1 MILNGEVPT
10 EYTGKMDGA
19 IIFTAP
25 KPFVI
30 LGWGETDAKFFD
42 TEHEA
47 RQFLNKAKCLDKYA
61 AFARMYGFAEARW
74 VRL

>member
-1 MILNGEVPT
+1 MPT

-19 IIFTAP
+19 ITFTAP

-30 LGWGETDAKFFD
+30 LGRGETDAKFFD
-42 TEHEA
+42 AEQEPK
-47 RQFLNKAKCLDKYA
+47 QFLKNAKSLDQYA
-61 AFARMYGFAEARW
+61 TFARMYGFAEARW

>member
-1 MILNGEVPT
+1 VPT
-10 EYTGKMDGA
+10 EYSGKMDGA
-19 IIFTAP
+19 ITFTAP

-47 RQFLNKAKCLDKYA
+47 RQFLKKAKSSDKYA
-61 AFARMYGFAEARW
+61 AFARMYGFAESRW